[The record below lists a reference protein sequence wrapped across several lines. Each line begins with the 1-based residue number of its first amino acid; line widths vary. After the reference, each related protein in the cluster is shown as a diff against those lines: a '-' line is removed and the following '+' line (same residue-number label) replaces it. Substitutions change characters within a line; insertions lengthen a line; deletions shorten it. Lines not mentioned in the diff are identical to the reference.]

1 MFPETIFDAVLD
13 DLTDELRGRAT
24 PAPIPLATDS
34 WVARSV
40 LQKAIRRGML
50 ELALSAAA
58 QLVIID
64 RRTLWRRLIV
74 TALEDLGPQEFETTT
89 AIVSAARNS
98 GWRSQVGG
106 DWPVAAELVRLACA
120 GTRNQVANDLWNIA
134 LHDTNLAEFKSG
146 LCEANKEE
154 VLRSAADTGLD
165 VGARAAA
172 VLVALRQVSGSDL
185 PDHLTIPS
193 GDVFAAFEDEGN
205 LGVPVAVCAEA
216 YRLTRVPL
224 AALMLCASAAGRPV
238 QSVAS
243 SDDVI
248 LPPVWVGGV
257 PTFALDQYTRSG
269 KAAIT
274 QFVSQSA
281 DWKAFAS
288 FAGIDRGQWVAAAGE
303 LLFRVDGAAVSK
315 RTTAPWSTTL
325 RNRSLPLGCFMLPLH
340 APAGLALMRAQMPL
354 IDQIRVGLQPFP

>member
-13 DLTDELRGRAT
+13 DLTDELRDRAT

-74 TALEDLGPQEFETTT
+74 TAFEDLGPQEFGTTT
-89 AIVSAARNS
+89 AIVCAAGNS

-106 DWPVAAELVRLACA
+106 DWPVAAELVRRACA
-120 GTRNQVANDLWNIA
+120 GTRCQSANDLWNIA
-134 LHDTNLAEFKSG
+134 LHDNNLAEFKSG
-146 LCEANKEE
+146 LCEASKEE
-154 VLRSAADTGLD
+154 VLRSAADTHLD
-165 VGARAAA
+165 AGARAVA
-172 VLVALRQVSGSDL
+172 VLVALRQASGSDL

-193 GDVFAAFEDEGN
+193 GDVFAAFEDEGHR
-205 LGVPVAVCAEA
+205 GAPVAVCAEA

-224 AALMLCASAAGRPV
+224 AALMLCAWAAGRSVQPV
-238 QSVAS
+238 ES

-248 LPPVWVGGV
+248 PPAAWIGDV

-274 QFVSQSA
+274 HYVSLSA

-288 FAGIDRGQWVAAAGE
+288 CAGIDRGQWAAAAGE

-315 RTTAPWSTTL
+315 RATGPWSATL
-325 RNRSLPLGCFMLPLH
+325 RNRSLPLGCFMPPLH
-340 APAGLALMRAQMPL
+340 APAGLALMRAQMLL
-354 IDQIRVGLQPFP
+354 IDQIRVGLQPFQ

>member
-1 MFPETIFDAVLD
+1 MFPETIFDAKLD
-13 DLTDELRGRAT
+13 RLADDLRGRNV
-24 PAPIPLATDS
+24 PIPTPLNTDS
-34 WVARSV
+34 WLARSV

-89 AIVSAARNS
+89 AIVCAARNS
-98 GWRSQVGG
+98 RWRSQMGG
-106 DWPVAAELVRLACA
+106 DWPVAAELVRRACA
-120 GTRNQVANDLWNIA
+120 GTRCQSANDLWNIA

-146 LCEANKEE
+146 LCEASKEE
-154 VLRSAADTGLD
+154 VLRSAADTHLD
-165 VGARAAA
+165 AGARAVA
-172 VLVALRQVSGSDL
+172 VLVALRQASGSDL
-185 PDHLTIPS
+185 PDHLTFPS
-193 GDVFAAFEDEGN
+193 DDLFAAFEDEGH
-205 LGVPVAVCAEA
+205 LGAPVAVCAEA

-224 AALMLCASAAGRPV
+224 APLMLCAWAAGRPV

-248 LPPVWVGGV
+248 SSPAWIGRV

-274 QFVSQSA
+274 QYVSLSA

-288 FAGIDRGQWVAAAGE
+288 CAGIDRGQWAAAAGE

-325 RNRSLPLGCFMLPLH
+325 RNRSLPLGCFMPPLH
-340 APAGLALMRAQMPL
+340 APAGLELMRAQMPL
-354 IDQIRVGLQPFP
+354 IDQIRVGLQPFQ

>member
-1 MFPETIFDAVLD
+1 M
-13 DLTDELRGRAT
+13 
-24 PAPIPLATDS
+24 
-34 WVARSV
+34 
-40 LQKAIRRGML
+40 
-50 ELALSAAA
+50 
-58 QLVIID
+58 
-64 RRTLWRRLIV
+64 
-74 TALEDLGPQEFETTT
+74 
-89 AIVSAARNS
+89 
-98 GWRSQVGG
+98 
-106 DWPVAAELVRLACA
+106 
-120 GTRNQVANDLWNIA
+120 
-134 LHDTNLAEFKSG
+134 
-146 LCEANKEE
+146 
-154 VLRSAADTGLD
+154 
-165 VGARAAA
+165 
-172 VLVALRQVSGSDL
+172 LVALRQVSGSDL

-224 AALMLCASAAGRPV
+224 AALMLCAWAAGRSV

-257 PTFALDQYTRSG
+257 PTFARDQYTRSG

-274 QFVSQSA
+274 HFVSLSA

-288 FAGIDRGQWVAAAGE
+288 CAGIDRGQWVAAAGE